1 MVRFLSRDLQSCQK
15 VELRRN
21 FRAAALLRDG
31 VKGLP
36 LGPHRGTAIIMVSQG
51 FSFPPPPPPPPS
63 STQQPSAYPSAH
75 SGQHWN
81 ARGSGGRGRG
91 RGHGNRG
98 RGGGH
103 FSSDNNRSQYSNPPG
118 YNYAAG
124 NYGYP
129 AQPQPVA
136 TTSYMPPTPTPPPP
150 YPHTQANF
158 QHPQTPPTYQPSQNY
173 SQPAGAAA
181 YQRLPGYNNGPT
193 ANLAH
198 TAPYPTQ
205 ATPPYPPS
213 VPSPQHGP
221 PSNNPMIMGS
231 PWGGPP
237 APHGRGGWPSHAHGN
252 HGAKPRHHN
261 SNKRDHTS
269 AFSKPQSSVPRT
281 PAPPP
286 VPSFGNP
293 LPSKPPPAADATR
306 KPKKR
311 KRKHNQLGLT
321 PKTDDHESSEEE
333 EDVDEE
339 SKLAQTSA
347 DAAAPLQFSYRG
359 QTATLQS
366 QSDIAA
372 WIAERKKRFPT
383 QARID
388 EKKKAA
394 DEAKAARDAARL
406 EKQKEREKDK
416 EKHKAKQQAPPPM
429 STGEAAAKSDPV
441 LDAAMK
447 AQRKAEKIKRN
458 LDREQKRFAKAEAEA
473 EAARLKVEAL
483 QRQAQGLMDK
493 ESAQEQTGVP
503 ATEPPGVPLV
513 AGTGGVATIEEIS
526 KAPESLSG
534 ETTTSVPIPVSVSIP
549 AAAIDAATNLVD
561 PQLDLDSE
569 GSGISDWTSSSGSGS
584 DSDSEADSDSGS
596 DDNDSAPEEVSS
608 RREGPE
614 RVPAPPREGKK
625 VVCRHFARSG
635 RCNRGDQ
642 CKFSHEVSGKGPKAK
657 PAEKEKKG
665 RKGLLQALL
674 ERQKDDEDRRAM
686 EVISWLGQN
695 GHLAA
700 LSGDAASVSANAA
713 ANPDA
718 NVHDNAN
725 VTVDG
730 SADVR
735 ASALATSAPQSDT
748 PV

>member
-1 MVRFLSRDLQSCQK
+1 
-15 VELRRN
+15 
-21 FRAAALLRDG
+21 
-31 VKGLP
+31 
-36 LGPHRGTAIIMVSQG
+36 
-51 FSFPPPPPPPPS
+51 
-63 STQQPSAYPSAH
+63 
-75 SGQHWN
+75 
-81 ARGSGGRGRG
+81 
-91 RGHGNRG
+91 
-98 RGGGH
+98 
-103 FSSDNNRSQYSNPPG
+103 
-118 YNYAAG
+118 
-124 NYGYP
+124 
-129 AQPQPVA
+129 
-136 TTSYMPPTPTPPPP
+136 MPPTPTPPPP
-150 YPHTQANF
+150 YPHAQANF
-158 QHPQTPPTYQPSQNY
+158 QHPQTPPTYQPPPQTY
-173 SQPAGAAA
+173 SQPAGSAA
-181 YQRLPGYNNGPT
+181 YQRLPGYNNAPT

-205 ATPPYPPS
+205 ATPTYPPN
-213 VPSPQHGP
+213 VPPPQHGP
-221 PSNNPMIMGS
+221 PSNNPMMMGS

-252 HGAKPRHHN
+252 HGSKPRHHN
-261 SNKRDHTS
+261 GNKRDHTS
-269 AFSKPQSSVPRT
+269 AFSKPQSTVPRT

-347 DAAAPLQFSYRG
+347 DAAAPLQFTYRG

-394 DEAKAARDAARL
+394 EEAKAARDAARL

-429 STGEAAAKSDPV
+429 STGEAATKSDPV

-483 QRQAQGLMDK
+483 QRQAQGLMAT
-493 ESAQEQTGVP
+493 ESAQEQ
-503 ATEPPGVPLV
+503 PGVPTTELPDV
-513 AGTGGVATIEEIS
+513 PSGAGAGGVETIEEVS

-534 ETTTSVPIPVSVSIP
+534 ETTTSVPVPVSVSIP
-549 AAAIDAATNLVD
+549 TAAIDAANLVD
-561 PQLDLDSE
+561 PKSDLGSE
-569 GSGISDWTSSSGSGS
+569 GSDVSDWTSSSGSDS
-584 DSDSEADSDSGS
+584 DSDSGSEADSDSDS
-596 DDNDSAPEEVSS
+596 DGNDSAPEEVSS
-608 RREGPE
+608 RRQGPE

-625 VVCRHFARSG
+625 IPCRHFVRTG

-642 CKFSHEVSGKGPKAK
+642 CKFSHEVSEKGPKAK

-674 ERQKDDEDRRAM
+674 DRQKDDEDRRAM

-700 LSGDAASVSANAA
+700 LTGSDAASVSANTT

-725 VTVDG
+725 VSVDV
-730 SADVR
+730 SADVE
-735 ASALATSAPQSDT
+735 ASALANSAPQSDT